1 MITST
6 RHPLVQVLRRLGES
20 PRRDPD
26 RRILLDGLR
35 LIEEALDA
43 GVPIETALVAADA
56 PPRVQALLARLRSAG
71 ARVHEASP
79 RVVQAASRVET
90 VQGIVAIAR
99 RPVPSDEAV
108 LAAPDLL
115 LLVAD
120 RIQDPGNIG
129 TMIRTA
135 VAAGATAVAVTDQT
149 VDPFLPKV
157 LRGTAGAVFRIPIL
171 KIDGTALR
179 AVLRARAVR
188 VVVADPR
195 GPVEYTDAPLDPP
208 VAIVVGNEAS
218 GPDPGWMD
226 AGVRVRISLRGPIE
240 SLNVAA
246 AAALLLYEVR
256 RRGSPS
262 RDAGI
267 GESDASGPA

>member
-6 RHPLVQVLRRLGES
+6 RHPLVQLLRRLGQS

-35 LIEEALDA
+35 VIDEALAA
-43 GVPIETALVAADA
+43 GITVEAALVAADP
-56 PPRVQALLARLRSAG
+56 PPRVAALVTRLRSAG
-71 ARVHEASP
+71 ARVHEAAP
-79 RVVQAASRVET
+79 RVVQAASQVEA
-90 VQGIVAIAR
+90 VQGIVAVAR
-99 RPVPSDEAV
+99 RPELADEAI
-108 LAAPDLL
+108 LRAPNLL

-135 VAAGATAVAVTDQT
+135 AAAGATAVAVTDRT

-157 LRGTAGAVFRIPIL
+157 LRGTAGAAFRIPIL
-171 KIDGTALR
+171 SIDGTALR
-179 AVLRARAVR
+179 ATLAARAVR
-188 VVVADPR
+188 IVVADPR
-195 GPVEYTDAPLDPP
+195 GTVDYTEARVDPP

-218 GPDPGWMD
+218 GPDPGWMSS
-226 AGVRVRISLRGPIE
+226 GVRVRIPLVGPIE
-240 SLNVAA
+240 SLNVAV

-256 RRGSPS
+256 RRG
-262 RDAGI
+262 GL
-267 GESDASGPA
+267 